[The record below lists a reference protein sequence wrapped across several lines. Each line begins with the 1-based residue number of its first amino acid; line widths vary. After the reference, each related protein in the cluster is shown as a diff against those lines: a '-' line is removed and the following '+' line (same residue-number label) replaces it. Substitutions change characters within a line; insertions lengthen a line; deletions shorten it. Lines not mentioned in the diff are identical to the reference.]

1 MGNLIHN
8 LIHIKNK
15 HFDYYINENG
25 NLHGQYKEYYQNGK
39 LCLIRNYDNGKLHG
53 EERTYY
59 INGKLEN
66 ICNYVDGKIHGEY
79 KEYHE
84 NDKLCNICNY
94 VGGKIHGEYK
104 EYNENGILETHR
116 FYNMDEMVD
125 LSIHGMDINNLT
137 EHDKNMLVVL
147 YG

>member
-25 NLHGQYKEYYQNGK
+25 NLHGQYKEYNDEGNMYLN
-39 LCLIRNYDNGKLHG
+39 RNYDNGKLHG

-79 KEYHE
+79 KEY
-84 NDKLCNICNY
+84 
-94 VGGKIHGEYK
+94 
-104 EYNENGILETHR
+104 NENGILEIHR
-116 FYNMDEMVD
+116 FYNMDERVD